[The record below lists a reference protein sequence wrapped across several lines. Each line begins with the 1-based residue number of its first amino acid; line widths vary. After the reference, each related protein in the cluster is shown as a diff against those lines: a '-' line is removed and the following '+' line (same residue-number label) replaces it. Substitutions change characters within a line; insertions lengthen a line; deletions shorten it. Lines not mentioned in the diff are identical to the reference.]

1 VATYGVAGA
10 PQWIGDRFQKAGGGR
25 IVDTSESSAYI
36 KRKSGTR
43 NQRAAKQPEAGP
55 TMANMYNHVA
65 TNEPANGEDPPGDG
79 GGGHGGGRS
88 GGNDAVDLRQAI
100 RNARDPDNE
109 GAFFAP
115 QRYQEFS
122 REPIV
127 FYKRV
132 VNDDKMLR
140 WTIKAGEAFKR
151 KTKRELKFFIPITL
165 IGQILG
171 SQQLVIYK
179 VNVELIKVSEELTK
193 HLESFKFETIWPFIL
208 YLFNYWVKNQ
218 AALMMNSQVHPQRQV
233 YQAEMRRLAAARS
246 FVGYFHETPQFK
258 EDLERGQE
266 LNDPLRPAPGK
277 PEG

>member
-1 VATYGVAGA
+1 
-10 PQWIGDRFQKAGGGR
+10 
-25 IVDTSESSAYI
+25 
-36 KRKSGTR
+36 
-43 NQRAAKQPEAGP
+43 
-55 TMANMYNHVA
+55 MYNQVA
-65 TNEPANGEDPPGDG
+65 TNEPADRKQPSGDDGEGPEG
-79 GGGHGGGRS
+79 GSPARM
-88 GGNDAVDLRQAI
+88 GGNTGGASEPLSLKQAI
-100 RNARDPDNE
+100 LNARDPDNE

-132 VNDDKMLR
+132 ANDDKMLR

-151 KTKRELKFFIPITL
+151 KTKRELKFFMPITA

-179 VNVELIKVSEELTK
+179 VNLELIKVSQNVAR

-218 AALMMNSQVHPQRQV
+218 ASLMMNCQVHPQRQA

-246 FVGYFHETPQFK
+246 FVGYFHETP
-258 EDLERGQE
+258 
-266 LNDPLRPAPGK
+266 
-277 PEG
+277 